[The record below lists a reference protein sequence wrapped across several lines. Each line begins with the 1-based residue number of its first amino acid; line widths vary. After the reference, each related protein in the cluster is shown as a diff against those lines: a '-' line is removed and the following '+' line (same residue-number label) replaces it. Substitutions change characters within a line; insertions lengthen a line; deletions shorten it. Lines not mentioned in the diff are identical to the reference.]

1 MTIKE
6 IYELAIK
13 YSWENRELVVDV
25 HSDYETQRK
34 SIENYMIDIDVD
46 DNNIAVID
54 VSWLE

>member
-13 YSWENRELVVDV
+13 YGWENRELVVDV

>member
-13 YSWENRELVVDV
+13 YGWENRELVVDV
-25 HSDYETQRK
+25 HNDYEIQRK
-34 SIENYMIDIDVD
+34 NIENYMIDID